1 MDTGLHCSAGARVL
15 NTLTN
20 SPFTPNLHL
29 APYMTDANQTTP
41 ARPLAR
47 APRGFLDNRAAFLH
61 QRTKV
66 IDAVLGV
73 YESWGYERLETSSF
87 EYADALGKFLPDQ
100 DRPNEG
106 VFSLQDDDEQWMSLR
121 YDLTAPLARFV
132 AQNWDGL
139 PKPFRRCTVGPV
151 WRNEKPGPGRYR
163 EFWQCDADCVG
174 SARPEADAEAIAMA
188 AQAVEAAGVPHGAFV
203 VNVSNR
209 KLLDGLLA
217 LIGVDEAD
225 VKTRLG
231 VLRAVDKLDRLG
243 PEGVELLLGAG
254 RMDESGD
261 FTKGAGLSSD
271 AIPRV
276 LAFTATKR
284 ATRGQTLD
292 ALAAVV
298 GGSVLGAEGLTEL
311 STIDATLRAL
321 GIAEDRAIFDPAI
334 VRGLEYYTGPVFEA
348 ELLAETL
355 DDKGNK
361 VRFGS
366 IGSGGRYDDLVMRF
380 RGERAPATGFSV
392 GVSRLMAALSAS
404 GQMYDQ
410 RQGPV
415 VILALDSDAM
425 AGYMAMAMELRAA
438 GIAAEVYLGSS
449 GMKAQ
454 MKYADRRA
462 APVVVLEGSNER
474 EAGTVSLKDLKL
486 GAELAKSVT
495 DNEEWRK
502 GSSAQVVVPRA
513 QLVAAIKDMLA

>member
-1 MDTGLHCSAGARVL
+1 
-15 NTLTN
+15 
-20 SPFTPNLHL
+20 
-29 APYMTDANQTTP
+29 MTYVPETTP
-41 ARPLAR
+41 VRPVAR
-47 APRGFLDNRAAFLH
+47 APRGFLDNRATFLH
-61 QRTKV
+61 ERTKV

-106 VFSLQDDDEQWMSLR
+106 VFSLQDDDDQWMSLR

-139 PKPFRRCTVGPV
+139 PKPYRRCTVGPV

-188 AQAVEAAGVPHGAFV
+188 TQAIEAAGVPQGASV
-203 VNVSNR
+203 INVSNR

-261 FTKGAGLSSD
+261 FTKGAGLSNN

-284 ATRGQTLD
+284 ATRGETLN

-298 GGSVLGAEGLTEL
+298 GDSLLGGEGLAEL
-311 STIDATLRAL
+311 QAIDSTLRAL
-321 GIAEDRAIFDPAI
+321 GVGEDRAIIDPAI

-355 DDKGNK
+355 DEKGNK

-392 GVSRLMAALSAS
+392 GVSRLMAALAAS
-404 GQMYDQ
+404 GQIHTQ

-425 AGYMAMAMELRAA
+425 AGYMGMAMELRAA

-462 APVVVLEGSNER
+462 APIVVLEGSNER
-474 EAGTVSLKDLKL
+474 EAGTVTLKDLKL

-495 DNEEWRK
+495 NNEEWRK

>member
-1 MDTGLHCSAGARVL
+1 
-15 NTLTN
+15 
-20 SPFTPNLHL
+20 
-29 APYMTDANQTTP
+29 MTDDANAP
-41 ARPLAR
+41 APRPIAR
-47 APRGFLDNRAAFLH
+47 APRGFMDQRSGTLH
-61 QRTKV
+61 QRAAV
-66 IDAVLGV
+66 VEAVLSV

-106 VFSLQDDDEQWMSLR
+106 VFALQDDDEQWMSLR

-139 PKPFRRCTVGPV
+139 PKPFRRCAAGPV

-174 SARPEADAEAIAMA
+174 SARSEADAEAIAVG
-188 AQAVEAAGVPHGAFV
+188 AQAIEAAGVPTGMFV

-217 LIGVDEAD
+217 MIGVAEGDT
-225 VKTRLG
+225 KTRLG

-261 FTKGAGLSSD
+261 FTKGAGLSAN

-284 ATRGQTLD
+284 ATRTQTLA
-292 ALAAVV
+292 ALADVV
-298 GGSVLGAEGLTEL
+298 GDSVLGGEGIAEL
-311 STIDATLRAL
+311 SIIDATLRAL
-321 GIAEDRAIFDPAI
+321 GVAEDRAIFDPAI

-348 ELLAETL
+348 ELLADTTDE
-355 DDKGNK
+355 KGNK

-380 RGERAPATGFSV
+380 RGERAPATGFSL
-392 GVSRLMAALSAS
+392 GVSRLQAALAAS
-404 GQMYDQ
+404 GQAVAAK
-410 RQGPV
+410 QGPV
-415 VILALDSDAM
+415 VILALDNDNM
-425 AGYMAMAMELRAA
+425 AGYMQMAAELRAA
-438 GIAAEVYLGSS
+438 GIATEVYLGSS

-454 MKYADRRA
+454 MKYADRRD
-462 APVVVLEGSNER
+462 APIVVLEGSNER
-474 EAGTVSLKDLKL
+474 DAGTVTLKDLKL
-486 GAELAKSVT
+486 GAQMAKSVT
-495 DNEEWRK
+495 DNETWRSGK
-502 GSSAQVVVPRA
+502 VAQIEVPRA
-513 QLVAAIKDMLA
+513 NIVAAIKDMLA

>member
-1 MDTGLHCSAGARVL
+1 
-15 NTLTN
+15 
-20 SPFTPNLHL
+20 
-29 APYMTDANQTTP
+29 MTDEQNPVAS
-41 ARPLAR
+41 RPIAR
-47 APRGFLDNRAAFLH
+47 APRGFVDQRSTALH
-61 QRTKV
+61 QRA
-66 IDAVLGV
+66 AVVDHVMAV

-106 VFSLQDDDEQWMSLR
+106 VFALQDDDDQWMSLR

-139 PKPFRRCTVGPV
+139 PKPFRRCAAGPV

-174 SARPEADAEAIAMA
+174 SSRSEADAEAIAMG
-188 AQAVEAAGVPHGAFV
+188 AQAIEAAGVPRGMFV

-261 FTKGAGLSSD
+261 FTKGAGLSVN

-284 ATRGQTLD
+284 DTRAATLD
-292 ALAAVV
+292 ALSSVV
-298 GGSVLGAEGLTEL
+298 GDSVLSAEGLAEL
-311 STIDATLRAL
+311 ATIDATLRAL
-321 GIAEDRAIFDPAI
+321 GVSEDRAIFDPAI

-348 ELLAETL
+348 ELLAETT
-355 DDKGNK
+355 DEKGNK

-366 IGSGGRYDDLVMRF
+366 IASGGRYDDLVMRF
-380 RGERAPATGFSV
+380 RGERAPATGFSL
-392 GVSRLMAALSAS
+392 GVSRLMAALEAS
-404 GQMYDQ
+404 GQTQ
-410 RQGPV
+410 SVKTGPI
-415 VILALDSDAM
+415 VILALDATM
-425 AGYMAMAMELRAA
+425 MGGYMAMAQELRAA
-438 GIAAEVYLGSS
+438 GLAAEVYLGSA

-462 APVVVLEGSNER
+462 APIAILEGSNER
-474 EAGTVSLKDLKL
+474 DAGTVTLKDLKL
-486 GAELAKSVT
+486 GALMAKTVT
-495 DNEEWRK
+495 DNETWRSGK
-502 GSSAQVVVPRA
+502 VAQVEVPRA
-513 QLVAAIKDMLA
+513 NLVAAIKDMLA